1 MTAPEF
7 IIAGAMR
14 AGTTVLAE
22 TLAEHPAVFVT
33 SPKEPNFFAVAQGA
47 LEFSGPGDQ
56 WFAGQNTADWE
67 SYQRL
72 FPSDPGLVRGEA
84 SAMYLA
90 LPGVARDIAGKC
102 PQVKIILILRDPV
115 ERAYSAWLYLRS
127 KGRETTKEFAAA
139 LEQEEER
146 RAQGYG
152 PMWWYVGAS
161 RYDIGLAEFREVF
174 PADRLLVLTNEEL
187 RSDPSAVL
195 AAACTFIGVDAGQF
209 SPRAPDRTVNG
220 SGVPKAELLTR
231 ALYPSD
237 RLREVLSR
245 VAPPRARRLVQRARE
260 AAVRGAPPMS
270 DAVRVQLTAQLH
282 DVGDL
287 VRQWTGADTSS
298 WQPVTAAE

>member
-22 TLAEHPAVFVT
+22 AIAEHPSTFVT
-33 SPKEPNFFAVAQGA
+33 SPKEPNYFAVAHGA
-47 LEFSGPGDQ
+47 LDFSGPGDQ
-56 WFAGQNTADWE
+56 WFAGQNSADWE

-72 FPSDPGLVRGEA
+72 FPESRGIVRGEA

-90 LPGVARDIAGKC
+90 LPGVARDIAGRC

-115 ERAYSAWLYLRS
+115 ERAYSAWLFLRS
-127 KGRETTKEFAAA
+127 KGREGTRDFSAA
-139 LEQEEER
+139 LEQEEGR

-161 RYDIGLAEFREVF
+161 RYDIGLAEFCEAF

-187 RSDPSAVL
+187 RRDPSGVL
-195 AAACTFIGVDAGQF
+195 AAACTFIGVDAGQLDA
-209 SPRAPDRTVNG
+209 RAQGRTVNG
-220 SGVPKAELLTR
+220 SGVPTAELLTR

-237 RLREVLSR
+237 RLRRVLSR
-245 VAPPRARRLVQRARE
+245 VAPPPARRLVQRARK
-260 AAVRGAPPMS
+260 ATVRSAPPMS
-270 DAVRVQLTAQLH
+270 DAVRRELTAQLH
-282 DVGDL
+282 GVADR
-287 VRQWTGADTSS
+287 VRQWTGADTSP
-298 WQPVTAAE
+298 WQQ